1 MPSSE
6 RRCKWWLASWW
17 LASVARCACVAGNGI
32 TLGRVKKIF
41 AAVTVVALLLGATF
55 SVTARQ
61 SARVDQGTVVVI
73 SLDGFPAKALAD
85 PALPIPTLRQLAAN
99 GALAGGMTVVNPSVT
114 WPSHT
119 SMVTGVSP
127 ARHSVLFN
135 GMLTRPGPRVPVKVE
150 PWRDKK
156 EMVQAP
162 TVYDLAHQAG
172 LTTAQIDW
180 VAIQNPG
187 TINWAFPERPS
198 ADGAI
203 EREMVSAGI
212 VTKGEIDGFA
222 RTNITRRDQIWT
234 SAAVHIIKTHK
245 PRLLLLHLLTL
256 DSVHHSYGP
265 GSLAASSAIGFLDSQ
280 VARVLE
286 ALDAAGLRQRG
297 TVIVVSDHGFKVAP
311 RVVRPNVLLRQ
322 AGLLEGTGDAVACDA
337 YVLSEGGTAM
347 VYVTNRSRVAEL
359 RPRLKALF
367 GGVEGI
373 TEVRDRADFP
383 RLGMPDPDKNLQ
395 MADMVLVAAEGYGFG
410 VENVGAP
417 VDTLANAGTGRHG
430 YPNTDPDMNG
440 IFIAS
445 GNGIKAGARLDQIAN
460 VDVAATIA
468 SLLGLKMDNIEGRR
482 PDAILTR

>member
-1 MPSSE
+1 M
-6 RRCKWWLASWW
+6 
-17 LASVARCACVAGNGI
+17 
-32 TLGRVKKIF
+32 
-41 AAVTVVALLLGATF
+41 
-55 SVTARQ
+55 
-61 SARVDQGTVVVI
+61 VVI

-85 PALPIPTLRQLAAN
+85 PALPIPTLRRLAAG
-99 GALAGGMTVVNPSVT
+99 GALAAGMTVVNPSVT

-135 GMLTRPGPRVPVKVE
+135 GMLVRPGPRVPVKVE

-172 LTTAQIDW
+172 LTTAQVDW

-198 ADGAI
+198 ADGAV
-203 EREMVSAGI
+203 EMEMISAGT
-212 VTKGEIDGFA
+212 VTKAEIDGFA
-222 RTNITRRDQIWT
+222 RTIITRRDQIWT
-234 SAAVHIIKTHK
+234 SAAVHLIKTHK

-265 GSLAASSAIGFLDSQ
+265 GSLAASSAMGFLDGQ
-280 VARVLE
+280 VARVLD
-286 ALDAAGLRQRG
+286 ALDAAGLRQRA
-297 TVIVVSDHGFKVAP
+297 TVIVVSDHGFKAAP

-322 AGLLEGTGDAVACDA
+322 AGLLEGAADAIACDA

-347 VYVTNRSRVAEL
+347 VYVTDRARAAEL

-373 TEVRDRADFP
+373 KGVRDRADFP
-383 RLGMPDPDKNLQ
+383 RLGMPDPDKNPQ
-395 MADMVLVAAEGYGFG
+395 MADLVLEAADGYGFG
-410 VENVGAP
+410 NETAGVA

-430 YPNTDPDMNG
+430 YPSADPDMNA

-445 GNGIKAGARLDQIAN
+445 GNGVKPGVRLDPIAN

-482 PDAILTR
+482 PVEISR

>member
-1 MPSSE
+1 MG
-6 RRCKWWLASWW
+6 
-17 LASVARCACVAGNGI
+17 V
-32 TLGRVKKIF
+32 TLGRVKTLST
-41 AAVTVVALLLGATF
+41 AVTIVAILLGGTF
-55 SVTARQ
+55 SVTGRQ
-61 SARVDQGTVVVI
+61 SARGDEATVVVI

-85 PALPIPTLRQLAAN
+85 PLLPVPALRQLAAD
-99 GALAGGMTVVNPSVT
+99 GAVAGGMTVVNPSVT

-135 GMLTRPGPRVPVKVE
+135 GMLTRPGPRAPVRVE

-172 LTTAQIDW
+172 LTTAQVDW

-187 TINWAFPERPS
+187 TITWAFPERPS
-198 ADGAI
+198 ADGAV
-203 EREMVSAGI
+203 EHEMLSAGI
-212 VTKGEIDGFA
+212 VTKAEIDGFA

-245 PRLLLLHLLTL
+245 PRLLLFHLLTL

-265 GSLAASSAIGFLDSQ
+265 GSLAASSAMGFLDGQ
-280 VARVLE
+280 VARVLA
-286 ALDAAGLRQRG
+286 ALDAAGLRQRA

-322 AGLLEGTGDAVACDA
+322 AGLLEGTGDAVVCDA
-337 YVLSEGGTAM
+337 YALSEGGTAM
-347 VYVTNRSRVAEL
+347 VYVTDRSRAAEL
-359 RPRLKALF
+359 RPRLKELF
-367 GGVEGI
+367 ARVEGI
-373 TEVRDRADFP
+373 KAVRDRADFP
-383 RLGMPDPDKNLQ
+383 RLGMPDPDTNPQ
-395 MADMVLVAAEGYGFG
+395 MADLVLEAADGYGFG
-410 VENVGAP
+410 NEAAGAP
-417 VDTLANAGTGRHG
+417 VDALANASTGRHG
-430 YPNTDPDMNG
+430 YPSVDADMNA

-445 GNGIKAGARLDQIAN
+445 GNGIKRGARLDSIAN

-468 SLLGLKMDNIEGRR
+468 SLLGLKMDSIEGRR
-482 PDAILTR
+482 PDSVFTR

>member
-1 MPSSE
+1 M
-6 RRCKWWLASWW
+6 
-17 LASVARCACVAGNGI
+17 
-32 TLGRVKKIF
+32 
-41 AAVTVVALLLGATF
+41 
-55 SVTARQ
+55 
-61 SARVDQGTVVVI
+61 VVI
-73 SLDGFPAKALAD
+73 SLDGFPARALAD
-85 PALPIPTLRQLAAN
+85 PALPIPTLRQLAAG
-99 GALAGGMTVVNPSVT
+99 GALAAGMTVVNPSVT

-135 GMLTRPGPRVPVKVE
+135 GMLVRPGPRVPVKVE

-172 LTTAQIDW
+172 LTTAQVDW

-198 ADGAI
+198 ADGAV

-212 VTKGEIDGFA
+212 VTRAEIEGFA
-222 RTNITRRDQIWT
+222 RTIITRRDQIWT

-256 DSVHHSYGP
+256 DSVHHNYGP
-265 GSLAASSAIGFLDSQ
+265 GSLAASSAMGFLDGQ
-280 VARVLE
+280 VARVLD
-286 ALDAAGLRQRG
+286 ALDAAGLRRRA
-297 TVIVVSDHGFKVAP
+297 TVIVVSDHGFKPAP

-322 AGLLEGTGDAVACDA
+322 AGLLEGPADAIACDA

-347 VYVTNRSRVAEL
+347 VYVTDRSKAAEL
-359 RPRLKALF
+359 RPRLKELF
-367 GGVEGI
+367 GRVEGI
-373 TEVRDRADFP
+373 KAVRDRVDFP
-383 RLGMPDPDKNLQ
+383 RLGMPDPDQNLQ
-395 MADMVLVAAEGYGFG
+395 MADLVLEATEGYGFG
-410 VENVGAP
+410 NESVGAA

-430 YPNTDPDMNG
+430 YPSADPDMNA

-445 GNGIKAGARLDQIAN
+445 GHGIKPGVRLEPIPN

-468 SLLGLKMDNIEGRR
+468 SLLGLKMDNIDGRR
-482 PDAILTR
+482 PDAILIQPR